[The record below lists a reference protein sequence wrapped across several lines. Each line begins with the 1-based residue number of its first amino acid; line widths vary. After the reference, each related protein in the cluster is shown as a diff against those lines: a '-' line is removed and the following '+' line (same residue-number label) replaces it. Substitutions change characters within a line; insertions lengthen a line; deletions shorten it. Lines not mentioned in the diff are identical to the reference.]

1 MIKKKQFSTESVRI
15 AERKGNMKKII
26 ALCLCLIAVVS
37 AVSGCSANTEKDNG
51 KINIVTTIFPLYEW
65 TKNIAGDKA
74 DVTLLVDNGVDLH
87 SFQPSAEDIVKISTC
102 DMFVYVGG
110 ESDSWV
116 DDALKEKVN
125 KDMAVVNLL
134 ELLKNDIKEEETVE
148 GMQEEKEKEDEKE
161 YDEHI
166 WLSLRNARKCCDGIC
181 KELVSADKKNKTS
194 YEKNNKDYS
203 DKLSNL
209 DNEYKTA
216 VNSAKTKT
224 VVFGDRFPFRYLA
237 DDYDIKY
244 YAAFAGCS
252 AETEASFKTIAFLA
266 DKVDEYKL
274 NAIFKIETSDDK
286 IAKTI
291 RENTKS
297 KNQKILTL
305 DSMQNKTA
313 KDIKNKITYLSVM
326 QNNLNTLKEGLN

>member
-1 MIKKKQFSTESVRI
+1 MIKKKQFSTEYVRI

-37 AVSGCSANTEKDNG
+37 AVSGCSANTENDNG

-134 ELLKNDIKEEETVE
+134 ELLKNDIREEETVE
-148 GMQEEKEKEDEKE
+148 GMQEEKGEEDEKE

-181 KELVSADKKNKTS
+181 KELVSVDKKNKTS
-194 YEKNNKDYS
+194 YESNNKDYS
-203 DKLSNL
+203 DKLNNL

-326 QNNLNTLKEGLN
+326 KNNLNTLKEGLN

>member
-1 MIKKKQFSTESVRI
+1 MIKKKQFSTEYVRI

-37 AVSGCSANTEKDNG
+37 AVSGCSANTENDNG

-148 GMQEEKEKEDEKE
+148 GMQEEKGEEDEKE

-181 KELVSADKKNKTS
+181 KELVSVDKKNKTS
-194 YEKNNKDYS
+194 YESNNKDYS
-203 DKLSNL
+203 DKLNNL

-326 QNNLNTLKEGLN
+326 KNNLNTLKEGLN

>member
-1 MIKKKQFSTESVRI
+1 
-15 AERKGNMKKII
+15 MKKII
-26 ALCLCLIAVVS
+26 ALCLCLIAVLS

-87 SFQPSAEDIVKISTC
+87 SFQPSAEDIVNISTC

-148 GMQEEKEKEDEKE
+148 GMQEEKGGEKE

-181 KELVSADKKNKTS
+181 KELVSVDKKNKTS

-326 QNNLNTLKEGLN
+326 KNNLNTLKEGLN

>member
-1 MIKKKQFSTESVRI
+1 
-15 AERKGNMKKII
+15 MKKII
-26 ALCLCLIAVVS
+26 ALCLCLIAVLS

-87 SFQPSAEDIVKISTC
+87 SFQPSAEDIVNISTC

-148 GMQEEKEKEDEKE
+148 GMQEEKGEEDEKE